1 MKPSKNEV
9 VPIQFTKDEVYLT
22 KRCQWIKTL
31 TIRNGSLQITSN
43 KLM

>member
-1 MKPSKNEV
+1 MKSAKNEM
-9 VPIQFTKDEVYLT
+9 VPQFTKDEVYLT